1 MGYAAWHSSF
11 IPPGSL
17 VRSPLTVPGQHKGLR
32 PCRGMYP
39 LTRVGFLE
47 TCSSVRRGEGGEERG
62 GKKDT
67 GYLYKALMVARVLFP
82 VLTCGGTRSR
92 PQHRAT
98 LRWTG
103 VLSHFVVAS

>member
-47 TCSSVRRGEGGEERG
+47 TCSSVRRGEGGEERRGEKKKG
-62 GKKDT
+62 GLFQAFI
-67 GYLYKALMVARVLFP
+67 GSPRLFP
-82 VLTCGGTRSR
+82 LLPPVGTPS
-92 PQHRAT
+92 PPPPPAT
-98 LRWTG
+98 LRT
-103 VLSHFVVAS
+103 HHP

>member
-47 TCSSVRRGEGGEERG
+47 TCSSVRRGEGGEERR
-62 GKKDT
+62 GKKENGDVF
-67 GYLYKALMVARVLFP
+67 KALLVARRLFP
-82 VLTCGGTRSR
+82 VPSFLGTRSH
-92 PQHRAT
+92 PPPPAAPPLTHAI
-98 LRWTG
+98 
-103 VLSHFVVAS
+103 